1 MNCSKSLISAMA
13 ILAMVI
19 SGCENKDQILSS
31 AGQESEVTELAKA
44 DNMDSGHAAGETLY
58 GITTSNR
65 LLRFDSANPRSILS
79 RMRVTGLQPDEELL
93 GIDFRPATGQL
104 YALGST
110 SRLYVI
116 NLQTAVAT
124 PIGAG
129 PFSPALEG
137 KAFGFDFNPTVD
149 RIRVISDAG
158 QNLRLHPDL
167 GTVVDFD
174 AVAAGIQSDGR
185 LAYATADVNFNRR
198 PSAVGAAYTNPDN
211 DPATGT
217 TLYDLDGR
225 RDVLATQNPPNTGT
239 LNTVGRLGSDL
250 EKLVGFDISRSGVAY
265 ATVKRD
271 GDDDDDDDDDRSRSR
286 AGETKMISSG
296 NSRGNANLVTVD
308 LATGRVTRIGTI
320 GTSEPIRGLA
330 VLLQ

>member
-1 MNCSKSLISAMA
+1 MIRFKFLVCAMA
-13 ILAMVI
+13 MLAMVI
-19 SGCENKDQILSS
+19 SGCENKDQILGS
-31 AGQESEVTELAKA
+31 GDQEAEVTELAKE
-44 DNMDSGHAAGETLY
+44 NNVDSGVTAGETLY
-58 GITTSNR
+58 GMTTSNK

-104 YALGST
+104 YGLGSS

-116 NLQTAVAT
+116 NLQTAAAT
-124 PIGAG
+124 PVGPG

-137 KAFGFDFNPTVD
+137 NAFGFDFNPTVD
-149 RIRVISDAG
+149 RIRVVGETG

-167 GTVVDFD
+167 GTVVDSD
-174 AVAAGIQSDGR
+174 PVTAGIQPDGR
-185 LAYATADVNFNRR
+185 LAYAAADVNFNRR

-217 TLYDLDGR
+217 TLYDLDAR
-225 RDVLATQNPPNTGT
+225 RDVLAIQNPPNNGV
-239 LNTVGRLGSDL
+239 LNTVGRLRSDI

-271 GDDDDDDDDDRSRSR
+271 GDDDDDDDRDDKSPNGVSKIMSTN
-286 AGETKMISSG
+286 GGKGYSK
-296 NSRGNANLVTVD
+296 LVTVD
-308 LATGRVTRIGTI
+308 LTTGRITRIGTI

-330 VLLQ
+330 VSLQ